1 MVCVLGRLL
10 RLLQSL
16 TYRSPLRPAITV
28 ARPLVKITERRHNLP
43 HTTPH
48 SPHSPIPNDG
58 HLSSVEGSNDDWED
72 DDEDL
77 EDSNNGCQDDDES
90 SGQKSDG
97 MLLNKID
104 LRTSSFIPT
113 HSLLTE
119 GLRKK
124 EEEEGEPAKTSK
136 PVQPKFSFREEE
148 LDGLLQGLSI
158 PEDEISREAIP
169 HPIDGVKLKKSI
181 TSSTADLYNSYFKD
195 IDRDYYMS
203 EW

>member
-1 MVCVLGRLL
+1 MDSPSTFSDLQGNADEAGLGL
-10 RLLQSL
+10 
-16 TYRSPLRPAITV
+16 
-28 ARPLVKITERRHNLP
+28 
-43 HTTPH
+43 
-48 SPHSPIPNDG
+48 
-58 HLSSVEGSNDDWED
+58 
-72 DDEDL
+72 
-77 EDSNNGCQDDDES
+77 
-90 SGQKSDG
+90 
-97 MLLNKID
+97 LLNKID